1 MSVTDSCLQILI
13 AAAVLVGALGL
24 FILCHSLA
32 RYFDRAASPENIVVG
47 IGVVLRNLPEIRLDL
62 HGGKTPNSKKDH
74 PSSEDD
80 GLSS

>member
-1 MSVTDSCLQILI
+1 MTNSCLQILV
-13 AAAVLVGALGL
+13 AASVSIGALGL
-24 FILCHSLA
+24 FLLCCSIA

-47 IGVVLRNLPEIRLDL
+47 IGVVLRNLLEIRLDL

-74 PSSEDD
+74 PSSNDD

>member
-1 MSVTDSCLQILI
+1 MPVTERCFEILVVASVS
-13 AAAVLVGALGL
+13 VGAFGL
-24 FILCHSLA
+24 FVLCHSLA

-47 IGVVLRNLPEIRLDL
+47 IGVVLRNLLEIRLDL

-74 PSSEDD
+74 PSSKDD

>member
-13 AAAVLVGALGL
+13 AVAVLVGAFGL

-32 RYFDRAASPENIVVG
+32 RYFYCAASPENIVVG
-47 IGVVLRNLPEIRLDL
+47 IGVVLRNLLEIRLDL

-74 PSSEDD
+74 PSSKDD

>member
-13 AAAVLVGALGL
+13 AVAVLGGAFGL

-47 IGVVLRNLPEIRLDL
+47 IGVVLRNLLEIRLDL

-74 PSSEDD
+74 PSSKDD

>member
-13 AAAVLVGALGL
+13 AVAVLVGAFGL

-47 IGVVLRNLPEIRLDL
+47 IGVVLRNLLEIRQDL

-74 PSSEDD
+74 PSSKDD